1 MRVHE
6 LAKEMDKTNKE
17 VLDVLKEKNIEVKSH
32 MSSLSDEEINT
43 VKKSF
48 DEKGGKDEKT
58 SEDTQKKKHI
68 VQVFRP
74 QNSKNAGKMGSNR
87 NGKAGGN
94 RDGKTG
100 GNRDGR
106 QNQGNK
112 PAFHKEKA
120 ERTERQER
128 PVQDNSQVKK
138 SLTNN
143 AAPKRE
149 ERRDDNRRDDRRDN
163 RRDDRRG
170 DRRDNRRDDNRRDD
184 RRDNR
189 RDDRRGDRKDDN
201 RRDDRR
207 GDRRDDNRRDDRRNA
222 PSIPA
227 PIMPEQGKPQRQKP
241 KDKDAYKKKDY
252 RQDDMEE

>member
-1 MRVHE
+1 MKDLQKESGSIWTQKVIQLHRGGNNIVRVHE

-94 RDGKTG
+94 RDG
-100 GNRDGR
+100 R

-112 PAFHKEKA
+112 QAFHKEKA

-128 PVQDNSQVKK
+128 PAQDNSQVKK

-143 AAPKRE
+143 AAPKRK

-170 DRRDNRRDDNRRDD
+170 DRRCLLYTSCMCGYYYGFSDYSDADFKTSG
-184 RRDNR
+184 
-189 RDDRRGDRKDDN
+189 RGSAKN
-201 RRDDRR
+201 ALIR
-207 GDRRDDNRRDDRRNA
+207 GSLLQETEKSCKINQV
-222 PSIPA
+222 SETI
-227 PIMPEQGKPQRQKP
+227 II
-241 KDKDAYKKKDY
+241 
-252 RQDDMEE
+252 